1 MNQCQVGNYQSSL
14 KSNLGEPSDRNFELG
29 YLYIY
34 IYIYLLFWA
43 ILLSFELMEGAQQGA
58 GDLRA
63 REDTHLT
70 TLGPAGTVHGRQ
82 MDARWTADGRQMDG
96 TGDGG
101 YMGLL
106 DKTWQTF
113 ATPMPQS
120 KYCGRISMIS
130 AKAIFDVDRDQS
142 GPFLKK
148 NLVITS
154 YSILFM

>member
-29 YLYIY
+29 
-34 IYIYLLFWA
+34 YLLFWA

-70 TLGPAGTVHGRQ
+70 TLGPAGTVHGLQ
-82 MDARWTADGRQMDG
+82 MDGRWTTDGRQMDG

-120 KYCGRISMIS
+120 KYCGRIS

-142 GPFLKK
+142 GTFCFF
-148 NLVITS
+148 NLVVTS